1 MSVFNDLVLLR
12 AFVCIVECGSIS
24 AAARQL
30 RLTQPT
36 LSRYLRALEQQSG
49 SVLLYRD
56 THRMQLSQAGHQLL
70 ADAKSLIAL
79 ADEAEQRLQGEQGAM
94 AGTIRLFSTID
105 FGQSIVSRLIA
116 SFISLHPGVRLELS
130 YTNRPLRMIE
140 EGCDVGIIVGE
151 ITDDTVV
158 ARYLGEVRRYL
169 VAAPEYINQRPTIRT
184 PTDLESWQWVT
195 LSSPQ
200 FDGGQ
205 EIRLYGL
212 EQATW
217 QAQVIPV
224 VMTEGITSLREL
236 LRMGLGVGVL
246 PEWLAAEDIVSGK
259 LVYVLPDWQAK
270 PLSAH
275 IIFPVQR
282 HLPLRVRTFIAFAQT
297 YMNTALKA

>member
-1 MSVFNDLVLLR
+1 MSVFNDLSLLR

-36 LSRYLRALEQQSG
+36 LSRYLRALEQQCG

-105 FGQSIVSRLIA
+105 FGQSVVSRLIA
-116 SFISLHPGVRLELS
+116 SFVSLHPGVRFELS

-158 ARYLGEVRRYL
+158 ARHLGDVRRYL
-169 VAAPEYINQRPTIRT
+169 VAAPEYIRQHPSVKL
-184 PTDLESWQWVT
+184 PSELESWQWVT

-205 EIRLYGL
+205 EIRLHGP